1 VPPASLDSPRM
12 APPPTEIRVVGREA
26 AAEIA
31 AVKVAGWRTTY
42 AQWVSAAVLEPYV
55 DEGRVAERIAQSLD
69 DPANLARADGAT
81 VGIATC
87 LRGGR
92 EEPLLDSLHVLP
104 PARGRGIGTELIG
117 ALATELVARGETAL
131 TVACVEQNVRARQL
145 YERLGAQRTGV
156 APSAWAPDEINE
168 VWYRWP
174 RVAELCP

>member
-1 VPPASLDSPRM
+1 M
-12 APPPTEIRVVGREA
+12 AQPPTEIEVVGRGA

-42 AQWVSAAVLEPYV
+42 AQWVSASVLGPYV
-55 DEGRVAERIAQSLD
+55 DEARVAERIAASLD
-69 DPANLARADGAT
+69 DPANLALVARGCGSA

-92 EEPLLDSLHVLP
+92 DEPLLDSLHVLP
-104 PARGRGIGTELIG
+104 AARGRGIGTELIG
-117 ALATELVARGETAL
+117 ALAIELVARGETAL
-131 TVACVEQNVRARQL
+131 AVACVEQNVRTRQL
-145 YERLGAQRTGV
+145 YERLGAQRTAV